1 MSIEENKAV
10 IRRYFDEIVNQGKM
24 ELYSE
29 FMAENVLGYDATDP
43 EPKVGF
49 ENVKQ
54 VMILFHTA
62 FPDLQCPLYDIL
74 AEGDKVVVRWGLRG
88 THRDLFMGVPASGK
102 TVDVSGII
110 IYRLENHKII
120 EYWGRFDTLGLM
132 KQVGAVPA

>member
-29 FMAENVLGYDATDP
+29 FMAENVLGYDATDS

>member
-102 TVDVSGII
+102 KVDVSGII

>member
-1 MSIEENKAV
+1 MSTEENKA
-10 IRRYFDEIVNQGKM
+10 IISRYFDEVVNQGKM

-29 FMAENVLGYDATDP
+29 FMAENVLGYDATDT

-54 VMILFHTA
+54 VMILFRAA

-74 AEGDKVVVRWGLRG
+74 AEDDKVAARWGLHG
-88 THRDLFMGVPASGK
+88 THSDLFMGVPASGK

-110 IYRLENHKII
+110 IYRLENHKIV

-132 KQVGAVPA
+132 KQVGAFPA